1 MPALFFENYSKTYYA
16 PYCSTSTCLCLV
28 MIIFAIIFPFLV
40 AYASDGK
47 FKLFNIKINLDFWI
61 NISTYTE
68 QPTVTYNNQ
77 FILNVLQGDESYF
90 FSSVLK
96 LNDYYDNIL
105 PVPLVKVK
113 INIILDRKLRHK
125 LRQQNRQLQN
135 KNILCIGSNSDKQYK
150 ADAIL

>member
-1 MPALFFENYSKTYYA
+1 
-16 PYCSTSTCLCLV
+16 V
-28 MIIFAIIFPFLV
+28 
-40 AYASDGK
+40 
-47 FKLFNIKINLDFWI
+47 

-68 QPTVTYNNQ
+68 QPSVTYNNQ

-90 FSSVLK
+90 YSSVLK
-96 LNDYYDNIL
+96 LNDYHDNLL

-113 INIILDRKLRHK
+113 INLILDRKLRHE

-135 KNILCIGSNSDKQYK
+135 KNILRFGSNSDKQYK